1 MVVCACRLQQG
12 GLVDQLAFFD
22 ELLAAVD
29 LAACAPLLLDP
40 PRRSPG
46 DTPAPAPAPAARPAA
61 ALLVRTPAWRPN
73 PPPPP
78 GPPGQPPSSLGSQSS
93 TILSCRRCAMWF

>member
-22 ELLAAVD
+22 ELMAAVD
-29 LAACAPLLLDP
+29 LAACAPLLQDP

-46 DTPAPAPAPAARPAA
+46 ATPAPAPAA
-61 ALLVRTPAWRPN
+61 ALLVRTRAWRP
-73 PPPPP
+73 
-78 GPPGQPPSSLGSQSS
+78 PPSPPAPGTQAAPIIPWLA
-93 TILSCRRCAMWF
+93 IFHHFVL